1 MLFWPAVFP
10 EAEGRPP
17 WLSVSGKPIE
27 FILIYQASTET
38 LHWVHSSVPTYK
50 KHSEVGVMVTVN
62 SLFNLSETRKVIIG
76 TWAGGG
82 G

>member
-1 MLFWPAVFP
+1 MLFWPVVFP

-50 KHSEVGVMVTVN
+50 KPSEVGVMV

-76 TWAGGG
+76 TWARGWG
-82 G
+82 